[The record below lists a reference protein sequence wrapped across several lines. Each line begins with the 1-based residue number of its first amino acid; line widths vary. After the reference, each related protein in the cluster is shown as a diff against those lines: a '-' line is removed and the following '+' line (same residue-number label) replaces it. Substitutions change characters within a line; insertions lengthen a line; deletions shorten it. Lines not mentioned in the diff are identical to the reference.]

1 MPVDAIILAG
11 GRSSRLGGVAKA
23 SLLHDGR
30 TLLQLAIEAA
40 RLTDGAIVVVGP
52 DAEPTGS
59 DAEPTEPV
67 RFVREHPVFGGPAA
81 AIAAGLHALR
91 EEEPSSAPLRSPSAP
106 LRSPSAPLRSPSLSR
121 GVAILACD
129 MPGAAPALA
138 VLLKTAALA
147 ADPEAGVDGWIAVD
161 AAGRDQPL
169 LGVYRSD
176 ALERRVAE
184 LEAEQSSGDL
194 TGVAV
199 RHLLSGL
206 ELRRV
211 AVPEGGSADVDTWA
225 DAAALGVVASD
236 TPTTPATTDPAS
248 TTTSSTPRSPHDR

>member
-52 DAEPTGS
+52 DAEATGS
-59 DAEPTEPV
+59 DAETTGPV
-67 RFVREHPVFGGPAA
+67 RFVREHPAFGGPAA

-91 EEEPSSAPLRSPSAP
+91 EEEPSSAPLRSPG
-106 LRSPSAPLRSPSLSR
+106 RSR
-121 GVAILACD
+121 GVAVLACD

-138 VLLKTAALA
+138 VLLETAALA
-147 ADPEAGVDGWIAVD
+147 ADPEPGVDGWIAVD
-161 AAGRDQPL
+161 AGGRDQPL

-184 LEAEQSSGDL
+184 LEAAQPSGDL

-236 TPTTPATTDPAS
+236 TPTTDPAS
-248 TTTSSTPRSPHDR
+248 TTTSSTPRSSHDR

>member
-40 RLTDGAIVVVGP
+40 RLTDGTIVVVGP
-52 DAEPTGS
+52 DVETAEPA
-59 DAEPTEPV
+59 AETTEPV
-67 RFVREHPVFGGPAA
+67 RFVREHPAFGGPAA

-91 EEEPSSAPLRSPSAP
+91 EPQATRN

-121 GVAILACD
+121 GVAVLACD

-138 VLLKTAALA
+138 VILETAALA
-147 ADPEAGVDGWIAVD
+147 TAQEPDVDGWIAVD
-161 AAGRDQPL
+161 AGGRDQPL

-184 LEAEQSSGDL
+184 LQAAQPSGDL

-206 ELRRV
+206 DLRRV
-211 AVPEGGSADVDTWA
+211 AVPEGGSADVDTWT
-225 DAAALGVVASD
+225 DAAELGVVASD
-236 TPTTPATTDPAS
+236 TPTTPAPTDPAS

>member
-40 RLTDGAIVVVGP
+40 RLTDGTIVVVGP
-52 DAEPTGS
+52 DAET
-59 DAEPTEPV
+59 AEPVAETTEPV
-67 RFVREHPVFGGPAA
+67 RFVREHPAFGGPAA
-81 AIAAGLHALR
+81 AIAAGLHALH
-91 EEEPSSAPLRSPSAP
+91 EPQPTRN
-106 LRSPSAPLRSPSLSR
+106 LRSPSLSR
-121 GVAILACD
+121 GVAVLACD

-138 VLLKTAALA
+138 VILETAALA
-147 ADPEAGVDGWIAVD
+147 TAQEPDVDGWIAVD
-161 AAGRDQPL
+161 AGGRDQPL

-184 LEAEQSSGDL
+184 LQAAQPSGDL

-206 ELRRV
+206 DLRRV

-225 DAAALGVVASD
+225 DAAELGVVASD
-236 TPTTPATTDPAS
+236 TPTTPAPTDPAS
-248 TTTSSTPRSPHDR
+248 TTTSSPPRSPHDR

>member
-52 DAEPTGS
+52 DAET
-59 DAEPTEPV
+59 TEPV
-67 RFVREHPVFGGPAA
+67 RFVREHPAFGGPAA
-81 AIAAGLHALR
+81 AIAAGLRALR
-91 EEEPSSAPLRSPSAP
+91 EEEPSSAPLRSPG
-106 LRSPSAPLRSPSLSR
+106 RSR
-121 GVAILACD
+121 GVAVLACD

-138 VLLKTAALA
+138 VLLETAALA
-147 ADPEAGVDGWIAVD
+147 ADPEPGVDGWIVVD
-161 AAGRDQPL
+161 AGGRDQPL

-184 LEAEQSSGDL
+184 LEAAQPSGDL

-236 TPTTPATTDPAS
+236 TPSTDS
-248 TTTSSTPRSPHDR
+248 TTTNHVQHAEELP

>member
-40 RLTDGAIVVVGP
+40 RLTGGAIVVVGP
-52 DAEPTGS
+52 DAET
-59 DAEPTEPV
+59 AEPAAETTEPV
-67 RFVREHPVFGGPAA
+67 RFVREHPAFGGPAA

-91 EEEPSSAPLRSPSAP
+91 EPQPTRN

-121 GVAILACD
+121 GVAVLACD

-138 VLLKTAALA
+138 VILKTAALA
-147 ADPEAGVDGWIAVD
+147 TAQEPDVDGWIAVD
-161 AAGRDQPL
+161 AGGRDQPL

-184 LEAEQSSGDL
+184 LQAAQPSGDL

-206 ELRRV
+206 DLRRV

-225 DAAALGVVASD
+225 DAAELGVVASD
-236 TPTTPATTDPAS
+236 TPTTPAPTDPAS

>member
-52 DAEPTGS
+52 DAETTGP
-59 DAEPTEPV
+59 DAETTEPV
-67 RFVREHPVFGGPAA
+67 RFVREHPAFGGPAA
-81 AIAAGLHALR
+81 AIAAGLRALR
-91 EEEPSSAPLRSPSAP
+91 EEEPLIAPLRSPG
-106 LRSPSAPLRSPSLSR
+106 RST
-121 GVAILACD
+121 GVAVLACD

-138 VLLKTAALA
+138 VLLDTAALA
-147 ADPEAGVDGWIAVD
+147 ADPEPGVDGWIAVD
-161 AAGRDQPL
+161 AGGRDQPL

-184 LEAEQSSGDL
+184 LQAAQPSGDL

-236 TPTTPATTDPAS
+236 TPTTDPAI
-248 TTTSSTPRSPHDR
+248 TITSSTPRSSHDR

>member
-52 DAEPTGS
+52 DVETTG
-59 DAEPTEPV
+59 PV
-67 RFVREHPVFGGPAA
+67 RFVREHPAFGGPAA
-81 AIAAGLHALR
+81 AIAAGLDVLR
-91 EEEPSSAPLRSPSAP
+91 EPGSL
-106 LRSPSAPLRSPSLSR
+106 PSLGRSR

-138 VLLKTAALA
+138 VLLETAALA
-147 ADPEAGVDGWIAVD
+147 TDPEPGVDGWIAVD
-161 AAGRDQPL
+161 AGGRDQPL

-184 LEAEQSSGDL
+184 LEAAQPSGDL

-225 DAAALGVVASD
+225 DAAELGVVASD
-236 TPTTPATTDPAS
+236 APFPTPATGPAPTS
-248 TTTSSTPRSPHDR
+248 TTTTTSSTPRSSHDR

>member
-40 RLTDGAIVVVGP
+40 RLTGGAIVIVGP
-52 DAEPTGS
+52 DAET
-59 DAEPTEPV
+59 AEPAAETTEPV
-67 RFVREHPVFGGPAA
+67 RFVREHPAFGGPAA

-91 EEEPSSAPLRSPSAP
+91 EEGPSSAH

-121 GVAILACD
+121 GVAVLACD

-138 VLLKTAALA
+138 VILETAALA
-147 ADPEAGVDGWIAVD
+147 TAQEPDVDGWIAVD
-161 AAGRDQPL
+161 ASGRDQPL

-184 LEAEQSSGDL
+184 LQAAQPSGDL

-206 ELRRV
+206 GLRRV

-225 DAAALGVVASD
+225 DAAALGVVASE
-236 TPTTPATTDPAS
+236 TPTTPAPTDPAS

>member
-40 RLTDGAIVVVGP
+40 RLTDGTIVVVGP
-52 DAEPTGS
+52 DAET
-59 DAEPTEPV
+59 TEPV
-67 RFVREHPVFGGPAA
+67 RFVREHPAFGGPAA

-91 EEEPSSAPLRSPSAP
+91 EPGSLRSPGAPLRSPSM
-106 LRSPSAPLRSPSLSR
+106 SR
-121 GVAILACD
+121 GVAVLACD

-138 VLLKTAALA
+138 VLLETAALA
-147 ADPEAGVDGWIAVD
+147 ADPEPGVDGWIAVD

-211 AVPEGGSADVDTWA
+211 VVPEGGSADVDTWA

-236 TPTTPATTDPAS
+236 TPTTDPAS

>member
-1 MPVDAIILAG
+1 MSVDAIILAG

-52 DAEPTGS
+52 DAE
-59 DAEPTEPV
+59 ATEPV
-67 RFVREHPVFGGPAA
+67 RFVREHPAFGGPAA

-91 EEEPSSAPLRSPSAP
+91 EEEPSSAPLRSP
-106 LRSPSAPLRSPSLSR
+106 RRSR
-121 GVAILACD
+121 GVAVLACD

-138 VLLKTAALA
+138 VLLETAALA
-147 ADPEAGVDGWIAVD
+147 TDSEPRVDGWIAVD
-161 AAGRDQPL
+161 AGGRDQPL

-184 LEAEQSSGDL
+184 LQAAQPSGDL

-199 RHLLSGL
+199 RQLLSGL

-236 TPTTPATTDPAS
+236 TPTTDPAS
-248 TTTSSTPRSPHDR
+248 TTTSSTPRSSHDR